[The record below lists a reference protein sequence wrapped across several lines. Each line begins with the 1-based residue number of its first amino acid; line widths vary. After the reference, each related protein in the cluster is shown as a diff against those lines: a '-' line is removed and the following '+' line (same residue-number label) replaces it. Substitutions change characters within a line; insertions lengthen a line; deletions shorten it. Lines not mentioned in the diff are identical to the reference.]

1 MTSPS
6 RQSTRSDD
14 DLRDLRRHPVI
25 RLLRERLA
33 GGSIPGRRSDPHVLA
48 VAIEGG
54 GMRGVVSAGMVAA
67 LDDLGVQPALDLVVG
82 VSAGASNGFGLLSGL
97 GRTTAL
103 TYVDGC
109 TDGRFIDARRA
120 VRRGRPVMDLDH
132 LLDDLILG
140 PHPGG
145 CERLLGSGVRFG
157 VVATDAQTTRPV
169 LLDGLGSYA
178 ELRAALMATSMVPG
192 IAGDGATFAGRR
204 YVDGTV
210 SESIPYPAAVGA
222 GATHVLV
229 LQTRPFGVALK
240 PPSAAERF
248 LVGRT
253 LRRENPALVATYK
266 GRPERYAHAVLELG
280 ARSADHAG
288 PPFLATIRPRA
299 GTPPVSNLEQD
310 RACVLA
316 GAISGVRAV
325 HMALEGREPWVDG
338 TLCVS

>member
-1 MTSPS
+1 M
-6 RQSTRSDD
+6 
-14 DLRDLRRHPVI
+14 V
-25 RLLRERLA
+25 RLLHERLA
-33 GGSIPGRRSDPHVLA
+33 AGSSPGRRADPHVLA

-97 GRTTAL
+97 GRETAL
-103 TYVDGC
+103 VYVHGC
-109 TDGRFIDARRA
+109 TDGRFIDVRRA
-120 VRRGRPVMDLDH
+120 VRRGPPVMDLDH
-132 LLDDLILG
+132 LLDNLILG

-145 CERLLGSGVRFG
+145 FERLLSSGVRFG
-157 VVATDAQTTRPV
+157 VVATDARTTEPV
-169 LLDGLGSYA
+169 LLDARGSYD
-178 ELRAALMATSMVPG
+178 ELRAALLATSMVPG
-192 IAGDGATFAGRR
+192 IAGDGATVAGRR

-210 SESIPYPAAVGA
+210 SESIPYPAAIGA

-229 LQTRPFGVALK
+229 LQTRPFGVTLK

-253 LRRENPALVATYK
+253 LRRENPALVGTYAA
-266 GRPERYAHAVLELG
+266 RPDRYARAVLELG
-280 ARSADHAG
+280 ARSADHTG

-338 TLCVS
+338 TLGVS